1 MKRLLA
7 FVPALVLVL
16 WVSLAHSISYVGV
29 QAGGTGSATPIPV
42 GTSTP
47 VKVIACGSGANYIK
61 FNVVGG
67 TVGTDGCYIT
77 VSTTYASPCAAAT
90 PAPNAST
97 QVGDFAP
104 TGGTNPSASPLMYN
118 YANQVGSYWMNGE
131 WDAVCTAASMTVTP
145 VTLP

>member
-29 QAGGTGSATPIPV
+29 IPGGAGSATPKAV
-42 GTSTP
+42 GTATP
-47 VKVIACGSGANYIK
+47 VAVIACGSGANYIK
-61 FNVVGG
+61 FNVTGG
-67 TVGTDGCYIT
+67 TAGTDGCFIT
-77 VSTTYASPCAAAT
+77 VSSTLASPCAAAS
-90 PAPNAST
+90 PAPSVSP

-104 TGGTNPSASPLMYN
+104 TGGTYPSASPLTYN